1 VDLPAGAGV
10 LAVAAG
16 AGVDELPES
25 LLDDDGVV
33 ELGADDELSDDAA
46 FDDEL
51 EPPRL
56 SVL

>member
-1 VDLPAGAGV
+1 MPAGAGV

-16 AGVDELPES
+16 AGVEELLES
-25 LLDDDGVV
+25 PLDDDGVV